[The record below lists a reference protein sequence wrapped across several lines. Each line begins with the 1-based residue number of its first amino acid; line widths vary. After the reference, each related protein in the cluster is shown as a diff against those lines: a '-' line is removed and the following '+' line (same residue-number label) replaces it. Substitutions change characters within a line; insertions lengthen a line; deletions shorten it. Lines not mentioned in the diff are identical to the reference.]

1 MISCLEAV
9 TPDEEATLLDLW
21 QIYMADLSEFREPS
35 ITFNGRYRDDR
46 MRTYFAYDEHWAYQI
61 MHHGDLA
68 GFALIRK
75 SEPET
80 NLIGEF
86 FILSQYRNQGVGTAT
101 VTELLRKFHGNWQIP
116 FQSDNPNAAIF
127 WRKTVANMGFSACEL
142 VAQNEVLLSFRNVND

>member
-80 NLIGEF
+80 YLIGEF
-86 FILSQYRNQGVGTAT
+86 FILSDFRKRGVGTAA
-101 VTELLRKFHGNWQIP
+101 VTELLQKFHGNWQIP
-116 FQSDNPNAAIF
+116 FQTQNSKASKF
-127 WRKTVANMGFSACEL
+127 WRQTIAKLGFSACEL